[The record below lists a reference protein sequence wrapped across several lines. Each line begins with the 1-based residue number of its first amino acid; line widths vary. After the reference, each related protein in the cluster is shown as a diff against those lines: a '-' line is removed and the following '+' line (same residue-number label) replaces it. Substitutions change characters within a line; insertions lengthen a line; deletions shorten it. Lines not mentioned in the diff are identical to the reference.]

1 MGILNF
7 ASLVLLTIAG
17 IQTAWAWRNLRDW
30 RLAFACLTLL
40 LAGVPGIFEFLFD
53 VNKKP
58 LRADFSFD
66 EVQLFTVGVLAVVAA
81 SFIKQI
87 IHSQQMAAVAQS
99 VSEFQ
104 LASILENV
112 PDAILTVDRDAKVL
126 FLNHSDSLY
135 TVEDV
140 VGQSALRMLPEEAH
154 SNMQSALA
162 EVIQEGRSVEL
173 DVPMIDRDGSKRWYT
188 CRMFPAGSG
197 SPPDTATVIATN
209 ITQRKHAENELRR
222 SRDELEQRV
231 MERTRE
237 LALANQELR
246 SEIIERKQTE
256 RQLFSRIEFERII
269 SGLSSRFIDLDPGQ
283 IDPAIEDALKKLG
296 EVSGT
301 DHCSICHLN
310 DSPPMASMTHEWCR
324 DGIDP
329 VSDLIQDLP
338 MEQHP
343 WLWQKIRELVPVHI
357 SNLDEL
363 PPEAKTLKVAL
374 KSREMQS
381 FVVVP
386 LTSGHVLWGFVSFA
400 VKGRQVSWHDDMVA
414 LLKIVGDIF
423 LSALERQRASEALRA
438 TEARINRLFQS
449 NIIGSTFTDV
459 DGVLY
464 DANDAFL
471 NMTGYSREDLP
482 LRWRDL
488 TPPEWAHLDEQ
499 ALQSIR
505 TEGVAPPREK
515 EYFHRDGHRVP
526 ILMGTALLDKNS
538 GECIGFVIDLTERKQ
553 AAERIRELTSRL
565 EGASR
570 LSVMGE
576 MTAGLA
582 HELHQP
588 LAVIANYANGCI
600 RRLSKET
607 LDRPKLIESMQ
618 EVVAQSIRAGEIL
631 RRTRDFLHQRE
642 IQWESVDL
650 NSVIR
655 DAVHLAELDSRQK
668 DVEIRLHLGQN
679 LPDIF
684 GDAVQLTQAILNL
697 LLNGIQAT
705 AENPSGPKMISV
717 ESDINQDS
725 AVQITIADTGL
736 GIPTELRDSI
746 FDQFFTTK
754 SNGLG
759 MGLAICKS
767 TIENHGGKI
776 WMRPG
781 AFEGTEFLL
790 VLPRARR
797 ELRPPVIL
805 AKLTEQPAASAP
817 R

>member
-7 ASLVLLTIAG
+7 ASLILLTIAG
-17 IQTAWAWRNLRDW
+17 IQTAWAWRSLRDW

-40 LAGVPGIFEFLFD
+40 LAGIPGIFEFLFD
-53 VNKKP
+53 ENNKP
-58 LRADFSFD
+58 LRVDFSFD
-66 EVQLFTVGVLAVVAA
+66 EVQLFTVGILAVVAA

-87 IHSQQMAAVAQS
+87 IHSQNMAAVAQS
-99 VSEFQ
+99 VSEIQ

-112 PDAILTVDRDAKVL
+112 PDAILTVDRDANVL

-154 SNMQSALA
+154 SNMKSALA
-162 EVIQEGRSVEL
+162 EVIEEGRSVEL

-209 ITQRKHAENELRR
+209 ITQRKQAEDELRT

-231 MERTRE
+231 VERTRE

-269 SGLSSRFIDLDPGQ
+269 SGLSSRFIDLDAGQ
-283 IDPAIEDALKKLG
+283 IDPAIEDALEKLG

-301 DHCSICHLN
+301 DHCSICRLN
-310 DSPPMASMTHEWCR
+310 DTPPMASMTHEWCR
-324 DGIDP
+324 DGIAP

-338 MEQHP
+338 MEKHP
-343 WLWQKIRELVPVHI
+343 WLWQKISELVPVHV

-363 PPEAKTLKVAL
+363 PPEAETLKAAL
-374 KSREMQS
+374 ESREMRS

-386 LTSGHVLWGFVSFA
+386 LTSGHVLWGFVSLA

-505 TEGVAPPREK
+505 TEGFAPPREK

-526 ILMGTALLDKNS
+526 ILMGTALLDKHS

-642 IQWESVDL
+642 IQWESVDM

-668 DVEIRLHLGQN
+668 DVEIQLHLGQN
-679 LPDIF
+679 LPIIF
-684 GDAVQLTQAILNL
+684 GDAVQLTQAVLNL

-705 AENPSGPKMISV
+705 ADNPSGPKMISV
-717 ESDINQDS
+717 ESDINQEG
-725 AVQITIADTGL
+725 AVQISIADTGL
-736 GIPTELRDSI
+736 GIPAELRDSI

-754 SNGLG
+754 SDGLG

-776 WMRPG
+776 WMIPG

-790 VLPRARR
+790 VLPKAHHNMPQAATLGTRNER
-797 ELRPPVIL
+797 
-805 AKLTEQPAASAP
+805 PAASAP